1 MVPYRMRRLLPC
13 VSVAMVFLIVGLFWN
28 MTYGNFRW
36 QKDVDFVTTLQEFPK
51 NIGRIVQDNQSIS
64 PGDAASTEEEPGKL
78 RVVIIGSGP
87 AALGAA
93 RRLQDLDQAD
103 RTVISILEESDKPG
117 GPASSVRDGQGFLW
131 DAGFHVVSSH
141 YTYFDRVLNMAVP
154 EWNYQSRASFAF
166 MKGYDKKRRFI
177 RFPIEKN
184 IHKMHKGD
192 QQGSHRGSGESAEGD
207 LANKSMNFDER
218 LPQKFGVGL
227 AAAFMRK
234 YNRKF
239 WTVEPRELNSAWVSE
254 QVVVPEM
261 AETKTKIKELDNVN
275 TEWGDSLIFRF
286 PKYNGT
292 GAIWES
298 VARQLPWRWFRF
310 HEKVTG
316 VDIDNKK
323 ITVETGLDVKF
334 HRDMEYDILIS
345 TVPLDVFVSYLQ
357 SSDMSL
363 GQMQE
368 LASHLVYTHT
378 HIVGVGLI
386 GRIPK
391 TLANKSW
398 VYFPDSDSPFYRV
411 TMFSNFSDDHVPKP
425 GAYWSLICEIVEP
438 EKNLKFKPKYWSE
451 ENLIKESM
459 RALVLYGFISADM
472 VVSKYYRRLEHGY
485 PLPSRERDVILD
497 TIQPWL
503 KRKDIYS
510 RGRFGGWKYEVGN
523 QDQSFMQG
531 VEAVDDFVYDI
542 PEMTYPYPDLVNS
555 KKNTDRV
562 FPLDYEIVIA
572 HYRENLDWLRP
583 YASHTLVYHQGND
596 LGPPFQVY
604 GWERLENV
612 GREPHAY
619 LYHITTFYERLADIT
634 VFAQGDSLRGR
645 CFKNPLE
652 FLRSAKKGIPCV
664 KVPGTYRQWGN
675 IKFPPK
681 YLEHFKTNP
690 LQISNETFG
699 QVYRNLYGHPP
710 PSDGIESCR
719 NGCFGVTRG
728 QILRHPLKFYQKAL
742 AYVSKYSNQEESHY
756 LERLWY
762 HFFVG
767 RDKPSNDI

>member
-1 MVPYRMRRLLPC
+1 MVPCSMRRLLPC
-13 VSVAMVFLIVGLFWN
+13 VSIAMVFLIVGLFWN

-36 QKDVDFVTTLQEFPK
+36 QKDVDFVTTPRKVFSNFEK
-51 NIGRIVQDNQSIS
+51 IMVRENQPIS
-64 PGDAASTEEEPGKL
+64 PGDTASTEEEPGKL

-93 RRLQDLDQAD
+93 RRLQELEQAD

-154 EWNYQSRASFAF
+154 KWNYQSRASFAF
-166 MKGYDKKRRFI
+166 MKGSDKKRKFI

-184 IHKMHKGD
+184 IHKMHERD
-192 QQGSHRGSGESAEGD
+192 HRGSGESAEGD
-207 LANKSMNFDER
+207 LASKSMKFDER

-234 YNRKF
+234 YNQKF
-239 WTVEPRELNSAWVSE
+239 WTVEPRELNSAWVSG

-261 AETKTKIKELDNVN
+261 AETKMKELDNAN

-298 VARQLPWRWFRF
+298 VARQLPGRWFRF

-316 VDIDNKK
+316 VDIDNKV

-345 TVPLDVFVSYLQ
+345 TVPLDVFVSYLK
-357 SSDMSL
+357 SSDVSL
-363 GQMQE
+363 RQMQE

-425 GAYWSLICEIVEP
+425 GAYWSLICEIAESQ
-438 EKNLKFKPKYWSE
+438 NSSNQTYWSE
-451 ENLIKESM
+451 ENLIKESIQ
-459 RALVLYGFISADM
+459 ALVLYGFISADT
-472 VVSKYYRRLEHGY
+472 VVSTHYHRLEHGY
-485 PLPSRERDVILD
+485 PVPSRERDVILD

-503 KRKDIYS
+503 KSKDIYS

-531 VEAVDDFVYDI
+531 VEVVDDFLGDV
-542 PEMTYPYPDLVNS
+542 PEVTYRYPDLANS
-555 KKNTDRV
+555 KKNTDRIV
-562 FPLDYEIVIA
+562 PLDYEIVIA
-572 HYRENLDWLRP
+572 HYKENLDWLRP
-583 YASHTLVYHQGND
+583 YANHTLVYHQGNA
-596 LGPPFQVY
+596 LGPPFQFY

-612 GREPHAY
+612 GRESHAF
-619 LYHITTFYERLADIT
+619 LYHITTYYDRLADVT
-634 VFAQGDSLRGR
+634 VFAQGDRLKGR
-645 CFKNPLE
+645 CFKNPMR
-652 FLRSAKKGIPCV
+652 FIDSARKGIPCL
-664 KVPGTYRQWGN
+664 KVYEMWTWWGN
-675 IKFPPK
+675 IR
-681 YLEHFKTNP
+681 FKLKNK
-690 LQISNETFG
+690 QRRKADETFG
-699 QVYRNLYGHPP
+699 QVYRNLYGRPP
-710 PSDGIESCR
+710 PKEGIESCR
-719 NGCFGVTRG
+719 SGCFGATKQ
-728 QILRHPLKFYQKAL
+728 QILRHPREFYQKAL
-742 AYVSKYSNQEESHY
+742 AYVSRHPNPEEGHY

-762 HFFVG
+762 HFFAD
-767 RDKPSNDI
+767 RP